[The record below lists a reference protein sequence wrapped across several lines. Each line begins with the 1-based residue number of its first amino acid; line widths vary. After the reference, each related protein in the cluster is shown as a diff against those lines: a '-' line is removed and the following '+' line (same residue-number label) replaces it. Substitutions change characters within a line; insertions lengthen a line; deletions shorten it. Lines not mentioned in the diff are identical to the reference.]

1 MLMYNKDV
9 RDDVMALY
17 GFAQGLIQ
25 EAGIRIKQLME
36 QNLTIET
43 KSNPNDLVTNVDKAT
58 EDFIFDTI
66 LETYP
71 NHQVLGEEG
80 HGHDIDTSKG
90 TVWVVDPIDGTL
102 NFVHQQEN
110 FAISIGIYID
120 GKPYAGFV
128 YDVMADVLYHAKV
141 GEGAYR
147 GSQPLKPLNDSNL
160 RQSIIG
166 INPNWLTKPIL
177 GEIFK
182 EIVNDSRSARAYGS
196 AALEI
201 VSVATGNLEAYMTPR
216 LQPWD
221 FAGGLVILY
230 EVNGQASNLL
240 GEPLTIG
247 GPNSVLVGNRGVHRE
262 ILDVYLEP
270 HRDALIQLHERR
282 FKRKSKYKK
291 RNM

>member
-1 MLMYNKDV
+1 MLG
-9 RDDVMALY
+9 DDVMALY

-240 GEPLTIG
+240 GEPLTIS
-247 GPNSVLVGNRGVHRE
+247 GPNSILVGNRGLHQE
-262 ILDVYLEP
+262 ISNDYLEP
-270 HRDALIQLHERR
+270 HHDALIQLHEQR
-282 FKRKSKYKK
+282 FKENQNNYQK

>member
-1 MLMYNKDV
+1 
-9 RDDVMALY
+9 MALY

-141 GEGAYR
+141 GEGAFR
-147 GSQPLKPLNDSNL
+147 GNQRLEPLRSSNL

-166 INPNWLTKPIL
+166 INPNWLTKPVL

-221 FAGGLVILY
+221 FAGGLVILN
-230 EVNGQASNLL
+230 EVDGQASNLL

-247 GPNSVLVGNRGVHRE
+247 GPNS
-262 ILDVYLEP
+262 
-270 HRDALIQLHERR
+270 
-282 FKRKSKYKK
+282 
-291 RNM
+291 

>member
-1 MLMYNKDV
+1 
-9 RDDVMALY
+9 MALY

-90 TVWVVDPIDGTL
+90 TVWIVDPIDGTL

-240 GEPLTIG
+240 GEPLTIS
-247 GPNSVLVGNRGVHRE
+247 GPNSILVGNRGLHQE
-262 ILDVYLEP
+262 ISNDYLEP
-270 HRDALIQLHERR
+270 
-282 FKRKSKYKK
+282 
-291 RNM
+291 NMMR

>member
-1 MLMYNKDV
+1 MLG
-9 RDDVMALY
+9 DDVMALY

-166 INPNWLTKPIL
+166 INPNWLTKPVL

-182 EIVNDSRSARAYGS
+182 DVVNISRSARAYGS

-221 FAGGLVILY
+221 FAGGLVILN
-230 EVNGQASNLL
+230 EVDGLASNLL
-240 GEPLTIG
+240 GEPLTIS
-247 GPNSVLVGNRGVHRE
+247 GPNSILVGNRGVHRE
-262 ILDVYLEP
+262 ILGVYLEP
-270 HRDALIQLHERR
+270 HRDALIQLLR
-282 FKRKSKYKK
+282 FYILNNKNTRQYKTI
-291 RNM
+291 

>member
-1 MLMYNKDV
+1 
-9 RDDVMALY
+9 MALY

-66 LETYP
+66 LEIYP

-166 INPNWLTKPIL
+166 INPNWLTKPVL

-182 EIVNDSRSARAYGS
+182 DVVNISRSARAYGS

-221 FAGGLVILY
+221 FAGGLVILN
-230 EVNGQASNLL
+230 EVDGLASNLL
-240 GEPLTIG
+240 GEPLTIS
-247 GPNSVLVGNRGVHRE
+247 GPNSILVGNRGVHRE
-262 ILDVYLEP
+262 ILGVYLEP
-270 HRDALIQLHERR
+270 HRDALIQLHEQR
-282 FKRKSKYKK
+282 FKRKSK
-291 RNM
+291 

>member
-1 MLMYNKDV
+1 
-9 RDDVMALY
+9 MALY

-90 TVWVVDPIDGTL
+90 TVWIVDPIDGTL

-147 GSQPLKPLNDSNL
+147 GSQPLK
-160 RQSIIG
+160 
-166 INPNWLTKPIL
+166 
-177 GEIFK
+177 
-182 EIVNDSRSARAYGS
+182 
-196 AALEI
+196 
-201 VSVATGNLEAYMTPR
+201 
-216 LQPWD
+216 
-221 FAGGLVILY
+221 
-230 EVNGQASNLL
+230 
-240 GEPLTIG
+240 TI
-247 GPNSVLVGNRGVHRE
+247 E
-262 ILDVYLEP
+262 W
-270 HRDALIQLHERR
+270 
-282 FKRKSKYKK
+282 F
-291 RNM
+291 

>member
-1 MLMYNKDV
+1 
-9 RDDVMALY
+9 
-17 GFAQGLIQ
+17 
-25 EAGIRIKQLME
+25 
-36 QNLTIET
+36 T

-90 TVWVVDPIDGTL
+90 TVWIVDPIDGTL

-240 GEPLTIG
+240 GEPLTIS
-247 GPNSVLVGNRGVHRE
+247 GPNSILVGNRGLHQE
-262 ILDVYLEP
+262 ISNDYLEP
-270 HRDALIQLHERR
+270 HHDALIQLHEQR
-282 FKRKSKYKK
+282 FKRKSK
-291 RNM
+291 